1 MNITVTQTNPLTLT
15 APHFVTNPV
24 IKPVMQGNF
33 LEEMPVT
40 STIHELLFKVTK
52 DNDVFWV
59 GAAVPLGTT
68 DFSKIQVFFH
78 PTVVQQQANGQ
89 VIVHAKETDYPAFT
103 GGWSGRLQRY
113 IALEGGQLAG
123 VRRVAMLVPF
133 MTMASLN
140 GGTGNMFSIDPVAT
154 LSYITAAIQ
163 AAFDPLGLLPPPALD
178 DVGVTSFSS
187 GILAMKMFINSMIP
201 SALVREVIDFDSPF
215 ISGQAAALT
224 GSPGAVS
231 SCYTQIPLANA
242 PAGYRFMPANSF
254 ANLTS
259 FNHDPHSCIGW
270 MMYYTAMSTSVIS

>member
-68 DFSKIQVFFH
+68 DFTKIQVFFH

-103 GGWSGRLQRY
+103 GGWPVYFSTTMFHRKFLPGGRLERLRGGFFPAVICPERTALNMVLPLRY
-113 IALEGGQLAG
+113 WDPSL
-123 VRRVAMLVPF
+123 VARWD
-133 MTMASLN
+133 
-140 GGTGNMFSIDPVAT
+140 GGTGD
-154 LSYITAAIQ
+154 
-163 AAFDPLGLLPPPALD
+163 G
-178 DVGVTSFSS
+178 
-187 GILAMKMFINSMIP
+187 
-201 SALVREVIDFDSPF
+201 R
-215 ISGQAAALT
+215 
-224 GSPGAVS
+224 
-231 SCYTQIPLANA
+231 
-242 PAGYRFMPANSF
+242 
-254 ANLTS
+254 
-259 FNHDPHSCIGW
+259 
-270 MMYYTAMSTSVIS
+270 